1 MTDCSVI
8 NNFIKNNDDNFMN
21 MNNSQL
27 LNCDQQNIQ
36 EFCSLPLNDQNVI
49 TSCYKNINTDN
60 GIYNFFGSDKSTI
73 IENFPILFRTEG
85 GAYNTTNTIG
95 TRNINFNNLGFTYSN
110 ILKFPLNIFQWNTN
124 TSDIKGVFST
134 ISDYYYIIYS
144 KTNIIRIN
152 NKFEN
157 VFFHNL
163 HDFIDDFVK
172 INTPDENFTSRT
184 SSFLKLNIQNKRIQC
199 VFSNYHNSFDLLFKN
214 DNSNDL
220 VFLNSPENSGFKIND
235 DNSKFVYI
243 NNTPKTQY
251 SPVYLCISDNHNDND
266 KITIYFSVV
275 NNSSQS
281 SKIVLEKQFYCDD
294 IWLVNKSNINY
305 LVCYNNNDNTC
316 SYFKS
321 PITLV
326 DCFDANSDE
335 RSIFGNNHGTADIHC
350 NENEVMTGACTSGK
364 DKNCNGNSFKVICT
378 KINEGHKW
386 TSSIRPNNSS
396 KNQGSWNYCNI
407 DTFGKE
413 EAIVGMC
420 SSGKH
425 ADCNYGNSSN
435 QVYCAV
441 NPFIYT
447 SSATRKLYEGEG
459 HSVVGKYSEAP
470 NCHTNDGDY
479 QYAIKFC
486 TSGENADCKLNTND
500 LDEIVPPQFRNMEFN
515 AYTGINCSKEC
526 KVLKQLSTISEEDME
541 KLNEK
546 IKIYDFDNDLEQLPD
561 NAKRFYW
568 SSFTIMTGK
577 HMYSPHNRTLAIYND
592 GQIELSLI
600 NTRKIF
606 NENSITLYNNGN
618 ITIPS
623 FNLDYSDND
632 NWQTNTLFTQNESG
646 SIEYNIKDINYKI
659 TQNSNYIIKRDNN
672 VVTVYI
678 NKYNS
683 PLFRKYCNDNETVD
697 CTQIFKNYCKHIN
710 NDNLEL
716 GDNTPLGEF
725 VDDSCTC
732 VANKL
737 IAENFFKN
745 DVKSRDILGQAPC
758 LFKTCADFSDSN
770 TNTYIHD
777 KMTNTCDTITT
788 ICNAVVNNQGQMNN
802 EVILS
807 VKCGN
812 QGLTCENTTGCQENQ
827 KCVDKQCVPVNS
839 INPDNVPNDNK
850 KDKTRKIILLIILL
864 VILVVLFYYLLKD

>member
-1 MTDCSVI
+1 MTDCSII
-8 NNFIKNNDDNFMN
+8 NNFIKNNNDNFMN

-27 LNCDQQNIQ
+27 LNCDEYMIQ
-36 EFCSLPLNDQNVI
+36 EFCSLQLNNSDVI
-49 TSCYKNINTDN
+49 NSCYNNINTENN
-60 GIYNFFGSDKSTI
+60 GIYNFFGSDNATI

-95 TRNINFNNLGFTYSN
+95 TRNINFDNLGFTYSN
-110 ILKFPLNIFQWNTN
+110 ILKFPLNIFQWNTHTN
-124 TSDIKGVFST
+124 DIKGVFST

-157 VFFHNL
+157 IFFDNL
-163 HDFIDDFVK
+163 DTFIDDFIK
-172 INTPDENFTSRT
+172 INTPDRNFTSQT
-184 SSFLKLNIQNKRIQC
+184 SSFLKSNIQKKRIQC
-199 VFSNYHNSFDLLFKN
+199 VFSNYNNSFDLLFKS

-220 VFLNSPENSGFKIND
+220 VFLNSPENSGFQIND

-243 NNTPKTQY
+243 NNTPKKRY
-251 SPVYLCISDNHNDND
+251 YPVYLCIADND

-275 NNSSQS
+275 NNFSQS
-281 SKIVLEKQFYCDD
+281 SKIVLEKQFSCDN
-294 IWLVNKSNINY
+294 IWLLNKSNIDY

-326 DCFDANSDE
+326 DCFDANSPQ
-335 RSIFGNNHGTADIHC
+335 RIISGNNHGTANITCKQDEI
-350 NENEVMTGACTSGK
+350 MTGACTSGK
-364 DKNCNGNSFKVICT
+364 KNDCNGNSFQVVCT

-386 TSSIRPNNSS
+386 THGIRPNNSS

-420 SSGKH
+420 SSGKN
-425 ADCNYGNSSN
+425 ADCNNGNSSN

-459 HSVVGKYSEAP
+459 HSVGGKYGMTP

-486 TSGENADCKLNTND
+486 TSGENADCNLNTND
-500 LDEIVPPQFRNMEFN
+500 LDQILSPIFRNQEVN
-515 AYTGINCSKEC
+515 TYTAINCSKDC
-526 KVLKQLSTISEEDME
+526 KVLKQLSTISEEDIE

-561 NAKRFYW
+561 NYKRFYW
-568 SSFTIMTGK
+568 GSYILMTGK
-577 HMYSPHNRTLAIYND
+577 HMYSPHNRTLAIYNG

-600 NTRKIF
+600 NTRKLF
-606 NENSITLYNNGN
+606 NENTIRLYNNGN
-618 ITIPS
+618 ITSPS
-623 FNLDYSDND
+623 FNLEYSDNND
-632 NWQTNTLFTQNESG
+632 NWQTNTLFSQNNSDF
-646 SIEYNIKDINYKI
+646 IEYNIQDINYKI
-659 TQNSNYIIKRDNN
+659 TKNSNYIIKRDNN

-683 PLFRKYCNDNETVD
+683 PLFRKYCNDNQLVG
-697 CTQIFKNYCKHIN
+697 CAQIFKNYCKHIN
-710 NDNLEL
+710 NDILEL
-716 GDNTPLGEF
+716 GENTPLGEF

-737 IAENFFKN
+737 IAGNFFKN
-745 DVKSRDILGQAPC
+745 DVRSRNLILPQAPC
-758 LFKTCADFSDSN
+758 LFNTCTNFSDSN
-770 TNTYIHD
+770 KNTYIHD
-777 KMTNTCDTITT
+777 EMSNTCNTITT
-788 ICNAVVNNQGQMNN
+788 ICNTIVNNQGQINDQTFN
-802 EVILS
+802 QH
-807 VKCGN
+807 CGDEGLN
-812 QGLTCENTTGCQENQ
+812 LTCENTGCSEGQ
-827 KCVDKQCVPVNS
+827 KCVNKQCVPVNS

-850 KDKTRKIILLIILL
+850 KDKTRNIILLIILL
-864 VILVVLFYYLLKD
+864 VIIFALFYYLLKD